1 MSRAQPLTSRRGAS
15 GPPAS
20 ALSGARPRRRAES
33 DEASAE
39 RSHDLTGRN
48 APAVNERCIS
58 CPPHTTG
65 RTESNVT
72 PNRDGEYSTFWAW

>member
-39 RSHDLTGRN
+39 RSLSVTCACGRT
-48 APAVNERCIS
+48 
-58 CPPHTTG
+58 PPLSVKNHTT
-65 RTESNVT
+65 
-72 PNRDGEYSTFWAW
+72 